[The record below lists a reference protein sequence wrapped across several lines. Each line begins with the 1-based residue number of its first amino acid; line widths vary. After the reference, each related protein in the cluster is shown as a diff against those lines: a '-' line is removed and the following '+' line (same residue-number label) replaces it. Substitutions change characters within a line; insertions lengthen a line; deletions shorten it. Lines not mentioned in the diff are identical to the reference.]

1 MSGDIFIRG
10 LSSGTKWRPMAQC
23 CTL

>member
-10 LSSGTKWRPMAQC
+10 LSSGTKWRRMAQC